1 MSHLRRWRVA
11 QMNRSVTFNFLLDR
25 VDQILGS
32 LVYLIHIT
40 YVFLNPSLVPQRSQ
54 HTIEIIAY
62 HRYRFLQRSQHTIEI
77 IVLHRDHGI
86 LERSQHT
93 IESMTYHRD
102 HGILE
107 RSQHNIEGMAW
118 CTIEIKAYLSINTEY
133 IIPQR
138 SFKSHRQSF

>member
-40 YVFLNPSLVPQRSQ
+40 YVCLNPSLVPQ
-54 HTIEIIAY
+54 
-62 HRYRFLQRSQHTIEI
+62 
-77 IVLHRDHGI
+77 
-86 LERSQHT
+86 RSQHT

-107 RSQHNIEGMAW
+107 RSQHNIEGMA
-118 CTIEIKAYLSINTEY
+118 YHRDHGV
-133 IIPQR
+133 PQR
-138 SFKSHRQSF
+138 SKHTLASIQSILYHRDHLNPIDRAFNITKCTSRSIFHDQGRVWGSNPETF